1 MYRCADIR
9 SETPLLKQNNTR
21 RVSIWSAR
29 FSPCHIYCNRGL
41 GLVPLELHSQLKM
54 YFFSFIAFIRNSG

>member
-9 SETPLLKQNNTR
+9 SETPLLKQKNTR
-21 RVSIWSAR
+21 RVSIW